1 MVTYSNVALT
11 YVQVIVVLLFSP
23 LSSWSGIIRQIIQ
36 QNLAGAAENFQVV
49 SWKFDPDIAYRR
61 RAEFEEKHGV
71 YGQKLI
77 ARLGQGEDG
86 HHEER
91 RLKQIERDR
100 EAGYPHVND

>member
-1 MVTYSNVALT
+1 M
-11 YVQVIVVLLFSP
+11 QVIVVLLFSP